1 MQNDNR
7 ETPAG
12 VTHHFPD
19 ASNRNPTLRERAD
32 VYMANF
38 PGRDARR
45 PYSVSFWVREL
56 GDRRI
61 LDIDADCIAEVL
73 DRMIGSAYPEA
84 QLAALALIRLFV

>member
-19 ASNRNPTLRERAD
+19 ASNRNPTLRELAD

-56 GDRRI
+56 GVRRI

-73 DRMIGSAYPEA
+73 DRMIATPVHKYAG
-84 QLAALALIRLFV
+84 